1 VTYRLCHRCHAELP
15 PHDEG
20 TLIFCSNCGAPL
32 VVLSEELQTQAEAQ
46 TGPDGAAAPPAPRDS
61 RSLVWAG
68 AIRCAA
74 LAGAITAGT
83 MLLSLL
89 LPQVVLL
96 TIFWVVISP
105 VVVIGIFQARYPL
118 APITSGFGA
127 RLGLLTGL
135 ANGLVLSVSTTI
147 SFYVA
152 RRLGS
157 MAEFDKQWD
166 LGLKQVQERM
176 GSQSAADVAALLKMY
191 SLPEFRAGM
200 MLASAAFGL
209 VLLLAITIVGGA
221 FAGFAR
227 SRARA

>member
-1 VTYRLCHRCHAELP
+1 M
-15 PHDEG
+15 
-20 TLIFCSNCGAPL
+20 L
-32 VVLSEELQTQAEAQ
+32 V
-46 TGPDGAAAPPAPRDS
+46 
-61 RSLVWAG
+61 
-68 AIRCAA
+68 
-74 LAGAITAGT
+74 
-83 MLLSLL
+83 SLL
-89 LPQVVLL
+89 VPQVVLL

-135 ANGLVLSVSTTI
+135 ANGLVLSVGTTI
-147 SFYVA
+147 TFFIA
-152 RRLGS
+152 RRLGG
-157 MAEFDKQWD
+157 MGDFDKQWD

-200 MLASAAFGL
+200 MIASAAFCM